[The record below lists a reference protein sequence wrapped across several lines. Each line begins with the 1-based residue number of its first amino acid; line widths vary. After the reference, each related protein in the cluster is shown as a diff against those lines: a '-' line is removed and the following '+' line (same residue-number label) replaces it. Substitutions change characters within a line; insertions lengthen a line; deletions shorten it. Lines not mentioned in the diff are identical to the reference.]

1 LNACFYNRAWILF
14 LINPVKVNMK
24 IMRVA
29 RLGLLTLLLGPGIL
43 SAEVVYIND
52 VLRVGVRPEPNNSVS
67 PVNVVM
73 TGMKLE
79 VLDRSEGFIQIRTE
93 QGVEGWI
100 KEIYASGQR
109 PAQLEL
115 ADLRQKH
122 QQLVG
127 ESSQASETIKA
138 ANEANAAL
146 QQQLDELKEQNQVMA
161 AELQEI
167 RKNTETD
174 SSLMIFVISGLLM
187 LALFVAGLVIGIS
200 WHRQQVTKRLGGLR
214 F

>member
-1 LNACFYNRAWILF
+1 LTACFYNRLDTTF
-14 LINPVKVNMK
+14 NKSVKVKMN
-24 IMRVA
+24 IMRVTRA
-29 RLGLLTLLLGPGIL
+29 LLLAMLLGPGIL
-43 SAEVVYIND
+43 CAEVVYIND

-67 PVNVVM
+67 PINVVM

-100 KEIYASGQR
+100 KEIYASGKR

-115 ADLRQKH
+115 ADLQQKH
-122 QQLVG
+122 QQLVD
-127 ESSQASETIKA
+127 ESSQASDKIKA
-138 ANEANAAL
+138 VNEANAAL
-146 QQQLDELKEQNQVMA
+146 QQQLDELKKQNQVMA
-161 AELQEI
+161 VELQET

-174 SSLMIFVISGLLM
+174 SSMMIFIISGLLM
-187 LALFVAGLVIGIS
+187 IALFVAGLVIGIS